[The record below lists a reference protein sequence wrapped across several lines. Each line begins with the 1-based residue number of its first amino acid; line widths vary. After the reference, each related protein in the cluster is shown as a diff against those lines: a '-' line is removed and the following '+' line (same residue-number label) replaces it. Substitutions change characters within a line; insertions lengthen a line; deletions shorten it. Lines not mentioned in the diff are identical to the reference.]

1 MKTLTPR
8 QIGEKFNKDAKF
20 INEIFMDLDFIS
32 RDKNGFKLTKKG
44 ENFGGEQK
52 NYMGKFYVA
61 WDEKILSNKLF
72 LKLINSDETPEQN
85 SDENDFRKK
94 FEAQYRTKSG
104 HFVRSRAEVIIA
116 DWLFNEL
123 VVFAYEKRVPIMD
136 EMYCDFYL
144 PCENSEISDILSTL
158 PPISCA
164 LTSNIAPCF
173 LSDALKICANFS
185 KST

>member
-8 QIGEKFNKDAKF
+8 QIGEKFSKDAKF

-85 SDENDFRKK
+85 SD
-94 FEAQYRTKSG
+94 
-104 HFVRSRAEVIIA
+104 
-116 DWLFNEL
+116 
-123 VVFAYEKRVPIMD
+123 
-136 EMYCDFYL
+136 
-144 PCENSEISDILSTL
+144 
-158 PPISCA
+158 
-164 LTSNIAPCF
+164 
-173 LSDALKICANFS
+173 
-185 KST
+185 

>member
-8 QIGEKFNKDAKF
+8 QIGEKFSKDAKF

-85 SDENDFRKK
+85 SDENDLRHNI
-94 FEAQYRTKSG
+94 AQKAG
-104 HFVRSRAEVIIA
+104 
-116 DWLFNEL
+116 
-123 VVFAYEKRVPIMD
+123 
-136 EMYCDFYL
+136 
-144 PCENSEISDILSTL
+144 
-158 PPISCA
+158 ISCVRVQK
-164 LTSNIAPCF
+164 LSSLIGF
-173 LSDALKICANFS
+173 LMSLSSLLMKNACR
-185 KST
+185 